1 MFTEVAAKVSPD
13 QLVILC
19 READHN
25 GHSKKG
31 IALLSGWTV
40 TPHTYECIAGEEVGH
55 SISGPCSCSCVYT
68 RETKRV
74 DEVTRNTSCNQTE
87 TWRCQPLQ
95 NMPRYNHLTGS
106 KYVFK
111 EEQITLDIPEEGVVL
126 HSGLTIIR

>member
-1 MFTEVAAKVSPD
+1 MGGLSLHIHMNALLEKKLGIVYQVLAVAAV
-13 QLVILC
+13 
-19 READHN
+19 
-25 GHSKKG
+25 
-31 IALLSGWTV
+31 W
-40 TPHTYECIAGEEVGH
+40 Y
-55 SISGPCSCSCVYT
+55 YT

-74 DEVTRNTSCNQTE
+74 DEVTRNTSWNQTE

-126 HSGLTIIR
+126 HSG